1 MPLKRTEFYYPVLA
15 VLVIISFGITL
26 RFAFWRDDWGFFWG
40 AYNSD
45 WSFLTCFFHPG
56 TIAEFVLM
64 SKLVGSNV
72 VWWNAAGLIFKLLA
86 SISVYRFLR
95 LLTKSERTGKIAGIL
110 FATTPIG
117 LESVGWSAAHVVLLD
132 VLFTSWACIYVLL
145 YLEKKQRRDLICAIL
160 FTGFAL
166 LSDFVRELPIF
177 VIYFLFIVLY
187 HPEIRIQRFKN
198 IGMALGVLA
207 VSFFGFLI
215 VANFHMFMATR
226 IMEAIVR
233 HGWDIMFYIRKS
245 FLAFSV
251 FFTSVGNMNIGWL
264 VGSRDA
270 VGFSDPSMWMVIAG
284 IIPGLILLS
293 LVRNHTNQKNAI
305 LLLSWMYLFYIPN
318 WIFNIITTPGYTNR
332 YLVLSSVGYVGLL
345 AVALSSIPHNTLR
358 RVLFG
363 LLVIIQMVITISV
376 HKTYETFRS
385 ETIFERLTNRMD
397 QDVPKK
403 EKQYLFVV
411 TGNAPGLNDGL
422 FMSGQMPYVNKRNI
436 KTREGF
442 PVFAD
447 SLDRALSYL
456 CGTVATHSA
465 VLEHVPIIQPISLSD
480 VYAWRITEQLDVES
494 FHKETRE
501 ILAKRMEEGECVQFS
516 VVQ

>member
-1 MPLKRTEFYYPVLA
+1 MLPKRTGFYYLVLA
-15 VLVIISFGITL
+15 VLVTISFGLAL

-40 AYNSD
+40 AYNNDRSL
-45 WSFLTCFFHPG
+45 LTYLFHPG

-72 VWWNAAGLIFKLLA
+72 VWWNAGGLILKLLA
-86 SISVYRFLR
+86 SISVYRFFR
-95 LLTKSERTGKIAGIL
+95 LLTKSERTGKIAGLL
-110 FATTPIG
+110 FATTPVG

-145 YLEKKQRRDLICAIL
+145 YLEKKQLRDLIYAVL

-166 LSDFVRELPIF
+166 LSDFVRESPIF

-187 HPEIRIQRFKN
+187 HPEIQIQKLKK
-198 IGMALGVLA
+198 IGIALGVAA
-207 VSFFGFLI
+207 VSVFGFLM

-251 FFTSVGNMNIGWL
+251 FFTSVGNMDIGWL

-270 VGFSDPSMWMVIAG
+270 VGFSDPSMWMVLAG
-284 IIPGLILLS
+284 MVPGLAIVYLL
-293 LVRNHTNQKNAI
+293 RKHTKQKNAI
-305 LLLSWMYLFYIPN
+305 LLLSWMYLFCIPN

-345 AVALSSIPHNTLR
+345 AVVLSSVRHDTLR
-358 RVLFG
+358 RILFG
-363 LLVIIQMVITISV
+363 ILLIVQMGITISV

-385 ETIFERLTNRMD
+385 ETIFEQLTSRMD

-403 EKQYLFVV
+403 EKQYLFLV
-411 TGNAPGLNDGL
+411 TGDAPGLKDGL
-422 FMSGQMPYVNKRNI
+422 FMSGQMPYVNKRDI

-447 SLDRALSYL
+447 SLDTALSYL

-465 VLEHVPIIQPISLSD
+465 VLERVAIVQPLSISD
-480 VYAWRITEQLDVES
+480 VYAWRITGHLDVVS
-494 FHKETRE
+494 VHDQTRE
-501 ILAKRMEEGECVQFS
+501 LLNKRMGDGECTKPS